1 VSLKSLDS
9 YATLIIFVDNNNNN
23 NLGA

>member
-1 VSLKSLDS
+1 LKSLDS